1 LQVLEVALQG
11 MNHPSMIVQLVAR
24 ILKRD
29 DVRVHLA
36 LQLLLIGL
44 DRLDVITH
52 TVHEILEELAV
63 VL

>member
-1 LQVLEVALQG
+1 

-52 TVHEILEELAV
+52 PVHEILEELAV